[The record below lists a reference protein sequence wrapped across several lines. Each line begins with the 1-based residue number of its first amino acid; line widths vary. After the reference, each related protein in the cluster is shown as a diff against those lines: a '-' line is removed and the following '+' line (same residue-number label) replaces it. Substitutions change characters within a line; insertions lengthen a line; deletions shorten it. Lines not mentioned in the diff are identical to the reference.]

1 MKKVISFSLWG
12 KSAMY
17 NIGAIVNAE
26 MAERLWPD
34 WIARY
39 YIASSVADS
48 VIDELNKRD
57 NTEVILMGD
66 DPGWNGMFWRFLTAG
81 DPEVDVMISRDT
93 DARVNERDKAA
104 VDQWLESGKKFHI
117 VRDMCQHGW
126 KICGGT
132 WGVRDG
138 FLRDISTRINNYLL
152 TDKANNHGVDQ
163 RFLNSIYDSVV
174 LDSFTHDEDFPD
186 IMHPNEVKHKLPIPR
201 LRGDGWWNTDF
212 PEWHSGIEDD
222 PDVFPAWGDQGR
234 CHLFCGACGQFHDN
248 EFIGKTFN
256 SVSKKDK
263 ERFAHIMKD
272 LD

>member
-12 KSAMY
+12 KSQMY
-17 NIGAIVNAE
+17 NLGAVINAD

-39 YIASSVADS
+39 YVASSVADS

-66 DPGWNGMFWRFLTAG
+66 DPGWNGMFWRFLTAS
-81 DPEVDVMISRDT
+81 DPEVDIMISRDA
-93 DARVNERDKAA
+93 DSRINERDKAA

-117 VRDMCQHGW
+117 IRDMCQHGW

-138 FLRDISTRINNYLL
+138 FLRDISIRINDYLL
-152 TDKANNHGVDQ
+152 IDKANNHGVDQ
-163 RFLNSIYDSVV
+163 RFLDSIYDYVV

-186 IMHPNEVKHKLPIPR
+186 IMHPKEVKHKLPIPR

-212 PEWHSGIEDD
+212 PEWHSGLEDN
-222 PDVFPAWGDQGR
+222 PDNYDWGEQGH
-234 CHLFCGACGQFHDN
+234 CHLFCPACKTFHDN
-248 EFIGKTFN
+248 EYIGKTKTKIN
-256 SVSKKDK
+256 KSDIEKYSHLL
-263 ERFAHIMKD
+263 EEH
-272 LD
+272 

>member
-1 MKKVISFSLWG
+1 
-12 KSAMY
+12 
-17 NIGAIVNAE
+17 
-26 MAERLWPD
+26 
-34 WIARY
+34 
-39 YIASSVADS
+39 
-48 VIDELNKRD
+48 
-57 NTEVILMGD
+57 
-66 DPGWNGMFWRFLTAG
+66 
-81 DPEVDVMISRDT
+81 
-93 DARVNERDKAA
+93 
-104 VDQWLESGKKFHI
+104 
-117 VRDMCQHGW
+117 MCQHGW

-163 RFLNSIYDSVV
+163 RFLNSIYDYVV

-186 IMHPNEVKHKLPIPR
+186 IMHPKEVKHKLPIPR

-212 PEWHSGIEDD
+212 PEWHSGLEDD

-234 CHLFCGACGQFHDN
+234 CHLFCGACGKFHDN

-256 SVSKKDK
+256 TVSKKDK